1 MLWGARTAASR
12 QRAFGRE
19 PEFGEAEPAPG
30 GRTIRGD
37 QGHLIL
43 GQRIA
48 SQSEVIR
55 AIVSGDR
62 PCCGVPAPPPAR
74 PPAGPAPATIGYGRP
89 RPGAWPRSPGTGGKA
104 QLSVG

>member
-37 QGHLIL
+37 QGRSML

-48 SQSEVIR
+48 SKSEVIR
-55 AIVSGDR
+55 AIVSGCSR
-62 PCCGVPAPPPAR
+62 CCGVAAHR
-74 PPAGPAPATIGYGRP
+74 STL
-89 RPGAWPRSPGTGGKA
+89 AWVSFGTRWWKVKTVSRSH
-104 QLSVG
+104 